1 MIIKIV
7 EGFYEDI
14 RFRLMEDEIQVVL
27 DEGDMLEFKAD
38 VLTEENGIVTIE
50 ERTLARDL
58 EDRIVLGLDTK
69 KYGIVPGRYNWE
81 LNLIREGEPDF
92 NLLPGEYNELIII
105 AKEGA

>member
-7 EGFYEDI
+7 EGFYEDV
-14 RFRLMEDEIQVVL
+14 RFRLMENEIQVVL

-38 VLTEENGIVTIE
+38 VLTKENGMITIE
-50 ERTLARDL
+50 ERTMARDL
-58 EDRIVLGLDTK
+58 EDRIVLGLDTE

-81 LNLIREGEPDF
+81 LNLIREGEADF